1 MDDKVNCKILKMS
14 RPVTRGT
21 PASKEE
27 DKDEE
32 TVNTKKRP
40 PAQEEENSPKK
51 KWNQLKNTQKEDY
64 LRGLLN
70 EQFPPARLDDLH
82 CRRVQRRLR
91 DFITTTNEDGS
102 LRYAA
107 PTPPVRVPTPE
118 LTCAVASDLDPYKD
132 YTSTASTTAVL
143 V

>member
-70 EQFPPARLDDLH
+70 EQFVWKGEFGRM
-82 CRRVQRRLR
+82 
-91 DFITTTNEDGS
+91 TTVGYHIFE
-102 LRYAA
+102 R
-107 PTPPVRVPTPE
+107 
-118 LTCAVASDLDPYKD
+118 
-132 YTSTASTTAVL
+132 
-143 V
+143 